1 MTDEDIKKE
10 VEQIKQI
17 KQEILQDYEKLDK
30 SYSRNMIVEVIF
42 FLIVIVFLLLFLF
55 GL

>member
-1 MTDEDIKKE
+1 MTDEEKKKE

-17 KQEILQDYEKLDK
+17 KREILQDYEKLDK
-30 SYSRNMIVEVIF
+30 SYSRSMIMEVIF